1 MHSFSH
7 AQECTT
13 DGAINVPG
21 LYYSVVRLNE
31 TTRQNSCF
39 EVCVRDGNWTGI
51 CPKSLFVGMN
61 RLANSS
67 CAMRNYTTQV
77 DSYDKNGLCPLV
89 PMLWRVYKKPGLCDC
104 DCGCCKRSGGND
116 SRHCCGGSQCDC
128 C

>member
-77 DSYDKNGLCPLV
+77 DSYDKNLGSHAVLSSQSRDGNRPELTASHIQFSAAK
-89 PMLWRVYKKPGLCDC
+89 LW
-104 DCGCCKRSGGND
+104 
-116 SRHCCGGSQCDC
+116 
-128 C
+128 